1 MEDLINE
8 NDRYLVRAVVIYLM
22 ISSVSVTLTV
32 TLKELIRRMG
42 FFHQSGVPIG

>member
-1 MEDLINE
+1 MKTLGI
-8 NDRYLVRAVVIYLM
+8 RSAVVFHLK

>member
-1 MEDLINE
+1 MKTIGS
-8 NDRYLVRAVVIYLM
+8 RSAVVIYLM
-22 ISSVSVTLTV
+22 ISSDSVTLTV

>member
-1 MEDLINE
+1 MKMLGIGS
-8 NDRYLVRAVVIYLM
+8 AVVIHLM
-22 ISSVSVTLTV
+22 IPHVSVTLTV